1 LKIPSGK
8 TVALVGAS
16 GCGSKCFFF
25 SFISLS
31 IVVLVFIIESTT
43 IQLIQRFYDPD
54 QGRVLLDGKDIKT
67 LNVAWLRSHIGV
79 VSQEPVLFTGSIEE
93 NIRFGKAD
101 ATDDEVQ
108 NAAKMANAHDFIME
122 LPEVFI
128 HYFLLLLSFFSFF
141 HLHRTT
147 RHHQVRNSVVVKNNE
162 VKMKMNVY

>member
-25 SFISLS
+25 SFISFS
-31 IVVLVFIIESTT
+31 VVVLVFIIESTT

-54 QGRVLLDGKDIKT
+54 EGRVLLDGRDIKT
-67 LNVAWLRSHIGV
+67 LNVAWLRSQIGV

-101 ATDDEVQ
+101 GTDDEVR

-128 HYFLLLLSFFSFF
+128 IFFFFSHSSHSFIF
-141 HLHRTT
+141 VELQDIIR
-147 RHHQVRNSVVVKNNE
+147 
-162 VKMKMNVY
+162 

>member
-1 LKIPSGK
+1 MKIPSGR

-16 GCGSKCFFF
+16 GCGSK
-25 SFISLS
+25 FIYSPSILS
-31 IVVLVFIIESTT
+31 SVIFITESTA

-54 QGRVLLDGKDIKT
+54 QGQVLLDGKDIKT
-67 LNVAWLRSHIGV
+67 LNVAWLRSHIGI

-122 LPEVFI
+122 LPEVFR
-128 HYFLLLLSFFSFF
+128 FFFS
-141 HLHRTT
+141 LINDDVVIYRTIKHY
-147 RHHQVRNSVVVKNNE
+147 RVIN
-162 VKMKMNVY
+162 